1 MPKKKSRIA
10 LARARQRRYRKFVDR
25 GPCRF
30 TKKDSQ
36 LKKAAEKKA
45 ELAKGDP
52 TAAAPIAAETLLI
65 SYKDLTTLERLCSQ
79 QGKLFSRKRSGN
91 SAKFQ
96 RQLKNAVKQARYLGL
111 LPFVG

>member
-30 TKKDSQ
+30 SKKEGILQKEGALPDG
-36 LKKAAEKKA
+36 LN
-45 ELAKGDP
+45 
-52 TAAAPIAAETLLI
+52 I
-65 SYKDLTTLERLCSQ
+65 SYKDLNTLERLCSQ

-96 RQLKNAVKQARYLGL
+96 RQLKVAVKQARYLGL

>member
-30 TKKDSQ
+30 TKKEAQ
-36 LKKAAEKKA
+36 LLKA
-45 ELAKGDP
+45 EQLPPGG
-52 TAAAPIAAETLLI
+52 LML
-65 SYKDLTTLERLCSQ
+65 SYKDLNTIERLCSQ

-96 RQLKNAVKQARYLGL
+96 SQLKNAVKQARYLGL

>member
-30 TKKDSQ
+30 CKKEGLDI
-36 LKKAAEKKA
+36 
-45 ELAKGDP
+45 D
-52 TAAAPIAAETLLI
+52 
-65 SYKDLTTLERLCSQ
+65 YKDVSTLERLCSQ

-91 SAKFQ
+91 CAGHQ

>member
-10 LARARQRRYRKFVDR
+10 LARARQRRYKKFVDR

-30 TKKDSQ
+30 TKKD
-36 LKKAAEKKA
+36 AALRKIDA
-45 ELAKGDP
+45 LPG
-52 TAAAPIAAETLLI
+52 APLEI
-65 SYKDLTTLERLCSQ
+65 SYKDLNTLERLCSQ

-96 RQLKNAVKQARYLGL
+96 RQLKTAVKQARYLGL

>member
-10 LARARQRRYRKFVDR
+10 MARARQRRYRKFVDR

-30 TKKDSQ
+30 CKKERLVEGLEQSGLEID
-36 LKKAAEKKA
+36 
-45 ELAKGDP
+45 
-52 TAAAPIAAETLLI
+52 
-65 SYKDLTTLERLCSQ
+65 YKDLSTLERLCSQ

-91 SAKFQ
+91 CAKHQ

>member
-10 LARARQRRYRKFVDR
+10 LARARQRRYKKFVDR

-30 TKKDSQ
+30 TRKEAQ
-36 LKKAAEKKA
+36 LSKA
-45 ELAKGDP
+45 EQLPAGG
-52 TAAAPIAAETLLI
+52 LLI
-65 SYKDLTTLERLCSQ
+65 SYKDLNTLERLCSQ